1 MKYIKSVLITTLLF
15 SLVACSSTYSVEE
28 LTKDQ
33 NKLQEVLVK
42 CQTGKYKPDSQ
53 NCQNAAQASAKTIQS
68 QFGIQ

>member
-1 MKYIKSVLITTLLF
+1 MKYSKLSLATVSLF

-53 NCQNAAQASAKTIQS
+53 NCQNAAQAGVQTIQS
-68 QFGIQ
+68 QFGVQ